1 MFIFIVLIN
10 RKLDQFNR
18 TVQCEFHDFFYFF
31 IVFFPSFQVNF
42 EREQKMAFQSFLYCF
57 SLRSGC
63 IIIGLLGLFI
73 NIACAQS
80 FAPNDII
87 ESIIFTDFL
96 ANVLLIGGAAMH
108 KRFCVL
114 TSIAINIMFN
124 VLFWMFVWLVIRR
137 SDSVSIGIVLLE
149 HIAVIHLVSIKI
161 MCDHFDE
168 LQKQFAQ
175 SHSCVQ
181 RKYCFD
187 IRCCD
192 CKINYNLRLEV
203 FTKSHYDKWQCDEW

>member
-1 MFIFIVLIN
+1 
-10 RKLDQFNR
+10 
-18 TVQCEFHDFFYFF
+18 
-31 IVFFPSFQVNF
+31 
-42 EREQKMAFQSFLYCF
+42 MAFQTFLYYF

-63 IIIGLLGLFI
+63 IIIGLFGLFI
-73 NIACAQS
+73 NIECAYS

-87 ESIIFTDFL
+87 ESIIFIDFV

-114 TSIAINIMFN
+114 ISIAINIMFN
-124 VLFWMFVWLVIRR
+124 VIFWLFVWLVIRR

-149 HIAVIHLVSIKI
+149 HIAIIHMIFIKI
-161 MCDHFDE
+161 MCDYFDE
-168 LQKQFAQ
+168 LQKRFAQ

-203 FTKSHYDKWQCDEW
+203 FTNAHYDKWQWRWVIIHIEYKCICGLCSKRRKIVKFVNRNNDSNHLIYLFIYCYEN